1 MKYDVFISCK
11 SEDYNIG
18 RQVYDFL
25 TNYRGLDISVFMADK
40 ELRKRG
46 NTDYGKIIDEAL
58 DSSTHLIIVSSNAD
72 FLKEEISSYVYEE
85 WHTFVEEIR
94 SGRKKGNIMTIFTEN
109 VKLEEVPIALRN
121 RQSFPFTEYSPIVNY
136 LKIGD
141 DNINEK
147 TSNNGCDVDVSDMKD
162 VEIDLDYDDAV
173 DFINDGELQEA
184 LRSLQISFKGGNKK
198 TLTLFNKILFQNFGK
213 IEWEDDSWTFF
224 EEQSSAGLSFANL
237 AFFYKFSQ
245 NKETH
250 NKAIEYLKAALGDK
264 ENGYAFL
271 CEGIT
276 REKGIGMR
284 PNLRSAMKR
293 YEQAFGMGVIEA
305 GSFLA
310 EMYLKGNS
318 GLEIDAHK
326 AKQILQDGCD
336 NDDARS
342 YFVLAQLYTQDTQF
356 SGAYEKVIELY
367 QKAIS
372 LQLYEGYIAL
382 GKLYEKFLNIDG
394 RLDKALHCYFEA
406 IKHGIKDGHAYIARL
421 YWKQERFEE
430 AKTEAETGEKNNNVL
445 SISTLGE
452 FYEEGIPNMDAMIIE
467 HKPDFTKAWNYYLKA
482 LQIGGG
488 ISDAISLARL
498 YVKKEYRPSDISWEI
513 IEDYLKE
520 GIKVPDPQAI
530 ELMVD
535 ALKQNGREK
544 EAVTYIKLGAE
555 IGSLPLMYEFGI
567 RSLSGNTGEGLK
579 YLEDSGQKG
588 YEPSISRLLEYYR
601 QRRIKA
607 EYEKWMEIANN
618 FRMEVPIS
626 DYSYYLYHSKRDV
639 LWDYLKKQVIRH
651 EKESLY
657 WMAYYLWK
665 KLPVQPEDIQ
675 WLMDSYNAKLESIV
689 SYKTQVYEIYADLL
703 MRYSS
708 ELAYNEYVDR
718 VSQINPFRGD
728 YLKLR
733 RELNYITSSDNSIE
747 FFKTIKPYAD
757 NLELPN
763 EWRARFRELMLKS
776 LTIKIP
782 MLLICD
788 TPSKLSD
795 FFNLLDIEQFECTAV
810 SNDSLNRDV
819 VNSVKP
825 QIIINCNSFPVSS
838 ENNGIGDVPIID
850 LQSIGRIKIAEYST
864 CEEWTFFERRFVNEL
879 RNKLIILKR
888 AEYGVPLPDYSK
900 FSVLNCEDVE
910 SNFQL
915 IKIVL
920 QNKVVLFWARNGIEA
935 ISLCEQMWPDII
947 LMDLRMPDMNGF
959 DATRILK
966 ELALSKGHPIPIVGL
981 SAFAF
986 DENIRDA
993 LMSGMDGFI
1002 SKPFRPEQL
1011 IDLVMTTLEKNYI
1024 LNYLFENF

>member
-18 RQVYDFL
+18 RQVYEFL

-40 ELRKRG
+40 ELGKRG
-46 NTDYGKIIDEAL
+46 NTNYGKIIDEAL
-58 DSSTHLIIVSSNAD
+58 DSSTHLIIVSSNAN

-141 DNINEK
+141 DNINET
-147 TSNNGCDVDVSDMKD
+147 TSYKNCNVEVSGMND

-184 LRSLQISFKGGNKK
+184 LRSLQISFKCGNKK

-213 IEWEDDSWTFF
+213 IDWDDDSWSFF
-224 EEQSSAGLSFANL
+224 EKQSSAGLSFANL
-237 AFFYKFSQ
+237 AFFYKLSQ
-245 NKETH
+245 SKETH
-250 NKAIEYLKAALGDK
+250 NKAIAYLKTALEDK

-276 REKGIGMR
+276 RERGIGMR

-305 GSFLA
+305 GSYLA

-318 GLEIDAHK
+318 GLEIDAQK
-326 AKQILQDGCD
+326 AKKILQNGCD

-342 YFVLAQLYTQDTQF
+342 YFVLAQLYTPDTQL

-372 LQLYEGYIAL
+372 LQLYEGYISL
-382 GKLYEKFLNIDG
+382 GNLYEKSLNIDG

-406 IKHGIKDGHAYIARL
+406 IKHGIKDGHAYIAKL
-421 YWKQERFEE
+421 YWKLERFEE
-430 AKTEAETGEKNNNVL
+430 AKTEAETGEKNSNVL

-467 HKPDFTKAWNYYLKA
+467 HKPDYTKAWNYYLKA
-482 LQIGGG
+482 FQIGGG

-498 YVKKEYRPSDISWEI
+498 YVKKEYRPSDISWDT
-513 IEDYLKE
+513 IENYLKE

-535 ALKQNGREK
+535 ALKQNGREE

-567 RSLSGNTGEGLK
+567 RSLSSNTGEGLK
-579 YLEDSGQKG
+579 FLEDSGLKG

-618 FRMEVPIS
+618 FRMEVSIS
-626 DYSYYLYHSKRDV
+626 DYSYYLYSSKRDV
-639 LWDYLKKQVIRH
+639 LWDYLKKQVIKN
-651 EKESLY
+651 EKESLF

-665 KLPVQPEDIQ
+665 KLPVPTEDIQ
-675 WLMDSYNAKLESIV
+675 WVMDKYNARFESIV
-689 SYKTQVYEIYADLL
+689 SYKTQIYEIYADLL

-708 ELAYNEYVDR
+708 ELSYNEYIDR
-718 VSQINPFRGD
+718 VSQIYSYRGD
-728 YLKLR
+728 YLKYR
-733 RELNYITSSDNSIE
+733 RELNFITTSDKSID
-747 FFKTIKPYAD
+747 FLKKIKPYAD
-757 NLELPN
+757 NPELPN
-763 EWRARFRELMLKS
+763 EWRARFKELMLKS
-776 LTIKIP
+776 LTTKMRII
-782 MLLICD
+782 LICD
-788 TPSKLSD
+788 IPSILSD
-795 FFNLLDIEQFECTAV
+795 FLVLLDNELFECIAV
-810 SNDSLNRDV
+810 SNDSLNKDV
-819 VNSVKP
+819 IVSYKP
-825 QIIINCNSFPVSS
+825 QIIINCNNFPVALES
-838 ENNGIGDVPIID
+838 EDIGEVTVVGID
-850 LQSIGRIKIAEYST
+850 SIGSVRTAEYST
-864 CEEWTFFERRFVNEL
+864 YEEWSFFEKRFVNEL
-879 RNKLIILKR
+879 RKKLILLKR
-888 AEYGVPLPDYSK
+888 SEFGVPAPDYTR

-910 SNFQL
+910 TNFKVISIL
-915 IKIVL
+915 FKNKISL
-920 QNKVVLFWARNGIEA
+920 LWARDGIEA
-935 ISLCEQMWPDII
+935 LSLIERIWPDLI
-947 LMDLRMPDMNGF
+947 LMDIRMPGMDGL
-959 DATRILK
+959 DTTRILK
-966 ELALSKGHPIPIVGL
+966 EIAESKGMDIPIVGL
-981 SAFAF
+981 SSYAF
-986 DENIRDA
+986 DIDIRNA
-993 LMSGMDGFI
+993 LMLGMDGFI
-1002 SKPFRPEQL
+1002 SKPFKPEQL
-1011 IDLVMTTLEKNYI
+1011 IDLVITTLEKNYI
-1024 LNYLFENF
+1024 LNYLFENK